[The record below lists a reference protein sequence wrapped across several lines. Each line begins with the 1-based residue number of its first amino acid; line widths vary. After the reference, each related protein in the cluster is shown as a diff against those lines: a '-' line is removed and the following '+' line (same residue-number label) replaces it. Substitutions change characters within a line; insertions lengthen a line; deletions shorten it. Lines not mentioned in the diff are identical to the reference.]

1 MNKRPENQLRIILAD
16 DHNIVRQGLRSL
28 IEKELGM
35 SVVGEADNGRKTV
48 QLAEELKPDL
58 IIMDVSMPDMNGIE
72 ATHQIT
78 REHPNIKVLGLS
90 MHSDKRFV
98 AGILKAGASGYLLKD
113 CAFEEMAGAIL
124 AVAHGGTYLSPGVAG
139 SVIQDY
145 IRRLSE
151 TDYSPST
158 VLTHRER
165 EVLQL
170 LAEGFSTKLIASR
183 LNLSVKTIETHR
195 RQVME
200 KLDAHSIAEL
210 TKYAIREGLT
220 SLDS

>member
-1 MNKRPENQLRIILAD
+1 MRIILAD